1 MEGITMII
9 KLNEGL
15 RASLFEFLKKEAEI
29 NLFIIGDVEL
39 FGFDKNFQEVWAQLD
54 RDMSYRAVLLRY
66 KTHFVFYAPS
76 IEYNATG
83 FLDII
88 TSYDDRFD
96 LSGKREILT
105 PLLEKLECKKIR
117 EQYFSKLSS
126 KEELLKLDSHCRVE
140 DPSVED
146 AEEIYSLREQIAEF
160 KDFETT
166 IENTRESLKGEMGRY
181 LVTRLEGKIVSCAST
196 TAENSMSAMVVSV
209 MTHPEYRKRGLA
221 GACVQKL
228 CEELLEEG
236 KGLCLFYDNPKAG
249 SVYRKLG
256 FKEIGQ
262 WSSVFF

>member
-1 MEGITMII
+1 MII

-15 RASLFEFLKKEAEI
+15 RASLFEFLMKEAEI
-29 NLFIIGDVEL
+29 NLFMIGDVEL
-39 FGFDKNFQEVWAQLD
+39 FGFDKDFQEVWAQLD

-76 IEYNATG
+76 TEYNATG
-83 FLDII
+83 FADII
-88 TSYDDRFD
+88 KSYEDRCD
-96 LSGKREILT
+96 LSGKKEILCA
-105 PLLEKLECKKIR
+105 LLEKLEYKKIR
-117 EQYFSKLSS
+117 EQYFSKLNS
-126 KEELLKLDSHCRVE
+126 KEELVKSDSKYLIE
-140 DPSVED
+140 KPSIED
-146 AEEIYSLREQIAEF
+146 AEEIYSLREQIVEF
-160 KDFETT
+160 NDFETT
-166 IENTRESLKGEMGRY
+166 IENTREMLKGEMGRY
-181 LVTRLEGKIVSCAST
+181 VVIRLEDKIVSCAST

-228 CEELLEEG
+228 CEELLSEG

-249 SVYRKLG
+249 SVYRNLG

>member
-1 MEGITMII
+1 MII

-15 RASLFEFLKKEAEI
+15 RTSLYEFIKKEAEI

-39 FGFDKNFQEVWAQLD
+39 FGFDKDFQEVWAQLD

-76 IEYNATG
+76 TEYNAFG
-83 FLDII
+83 FSDII
-88 TSYDDRFD
+88 KSYDDRFD
-96 LSGKREILT
+96 LSGKREILSA
-105 PLLEKLECKKIR
+105 LLEKLECKKIR

-126 KEELLKLDSHCRVE
+126 KEELRKLDSHYIME
-140 DPSVED
+140 SPSVKD
-146 AEEIYSLREQIAEF
+146 AEEIYSLRGQIVEF
-160 KDFETT
+160 NDFKTT
-166 IENTRESLKGEMGRY
+166 IENTREVLKGEMGRY
-181 LVTRLEGKIVSCAST
+181 FVIRLEGKIVSAAST

-221 GACVQKL
+221 GACVQKI
-228 CEELLEEG
+228 CEELLGEG
-236 KGLCLFYDNPKAG
+236 KGLCLFYDNPRAG